1 VKAPG
6 LSSIFELMQKP
17 EIVAGEK
24 LMSVRGFILV
34 AFFGTA
40 GFAASIQC
48 ACAQTSSSP
57 SESTA
62 TTSASAAQPWQNGT
76 SADYNRRLEQLQ
88 HSLPPEATTYRIGPD
103 DLLDISVFDV
113 PDLSRTVRVS
123 AGGEISLPLL
133 GSVAVAGQ
141 TPQDL
146 EESLAEELRAHYMKD
161 PQVTVFVKEMESH
174 GVSVFG
180 AVTKPGVYQIR
191 GAKSLIE
198 VLSMAGGLADDAG
211 DSVTIVRGGGVNQ
224 TASVEAAVG
233 DPAPQAGLTTEVDI
247 AGLLEGDD
255 TKSNVL
261 VFPGDVVKVASAGT
275 VYVVGEVRRPGGF
288 ALHANTNISVLQ
300 AISLA
305 EGLTS
310 TAARSEARVIR
321 TDPVSG
327 KRTEIALNLTKILSG
342 KESDPQL
349 QARDIVF
356 VPNSAARS
364 GLYRGGEALV
374 QITTGIAIYHP
385 F

>member
-1 VKAPG
+1 
-6 LSSIFELMQKP
+6 LSSIFELTQKP
-17 EIVAGEK
+17 EMVAGEK
-24 LMSVRGFILV
+24 LMSVHRLIAV
-34 AFFGTA
+34 AVF
-40 GFAASIQC
+40 ASIGWAAGIGCPC
-48 ACAQTSSSP
+48 AVAQTSSTGSSP
-57 SESTA
+57 SGNVAE
-62 TTSASAAQPWQNGT
+62 PWQNGT

-88 HSLPPEATTYRIGPD
+88 HSLPSEATSYRIGPD
-103 DLLDISVFDV
+103 DLLDVSVFDV

-133 GSVAVAGQ
+133 GSVPVAGQ

-191 GAKSLIE
+191 GARSLIE

-255 TKSNVL
+255 AKSDVL

-275 VYVVGEVRRPGGF
+275 VYVVGEVHRPGGF
-288 ALHANTNISVLQ
+288 ALHANASISVLQ

-310 TAARSEARVIR
+310 TAARSQARVIR
-321 TDPVSG
+321 TDPESG

-342 KESDPQL
+342 KEADPQL
-349 QARDIVF
+349 EARDIVF

-364 GLYRGGEALV
+364 SLYRGGEALV

>member
-1 VKAPG
+1 MAVH
-6 LSSIFELMQKP
+6 
-17 EIVAGEK
+17 
-24 LMSVRGFILV
+24 RLV
-34 AFFGTA
+34 AVAVF
-40 GFAASIQC
+40 ASIGWAAGIGFPC
-48 ACAQTSSSP
+48 AVAQTSSTASSP
-57 SESTA
+57 SGNV
-62 TTSASAAQPWQNGT
+62 AQPWQNGT

-88 HSLPPEATTYRIGPD
+88 HSLPSEATSYRIGPD
-103 DLLDISVFDV
+103 DLLDVSVFDV

-133 GSVAVAGQ
+133 GSVPVAGQ

-146 EESLAEELRAHYMKD
+146 EEFLAAELRAHYMKD

-191 GAKSLIE
+191 GARSLIE

-247 AGLLEGDD
+247 GGLLEGDD
-255 TKSNVL
+255 AKSNVL

-275 VYVVGEVRRPGGF
+275 VYVVGEVHRPGGF
-288 ALHANTNISVLQ
+288 ALHANASISVLQ

-310 TAARSEARVIR
+310 TAARSQARVIR

-342 KESDPQL
+342 KEADPQL
-349 QARDIVF
+349 EDRDIVF

-364 GLYRGGEALV
+364 SLYRGGEALV

>member
-1 VKAPG
+1 
-6 LSSIFELMQKP
+6 LSSIFELTQKP
-17 EIVAGEK
+17 EMVAGEK
-24 LMSVRGFILV
+24 SMSARMLV
-34 AFFGTA
+34 AVAVF
-40 GFAASIQC
+40 ASIGWAVVVGCPC
-48 ACAQTSSSP
+48 ADAQTSSTGS
-57 SESTA
+57 SS
-62 TTSASAAQPWQNGT
+62 SANAAQPWQNGT

-88 HSLPPEATTYRIGPD
+88 HSLPSEATSYRIGPD
-103 DLLDISVFDV
+103 DLLDVSVFDV

-133 GSVAVAGQ
+133 GSVPVAGQ

-146 EESLAEELRAHYMKD
+146 EESLAQELRAHYMKD

-191 GAKSLIE
+191 GARSLIE

-255 TKSNVL
+255 GKSNVL

-275 VYVVGEVRRPGGF
+275 VYVVGEVHRPGGF
-288 ALHANTNISVLQ
+288 ALHANASISVLQ

-310 TAARSEARVIR
+310 TAARSQARVIR

-342 KESDPQL
+342 KEADPQL
-349 QARDIVF
+349 EARDIVF

-364 GLYRGGEALV
+364 SLYRGGEALV